1 MTAAVTY
8 DQVPAY
14 ARLSRKKKG
23 GQIESIPLQFATLDR
38 LAEYG
43 EHSIGQRFDDKALSA
58 WDESVHRAGWEAFLA
73 ELDTGAH
80 KAAFSYHADRLSRNG
95 MDTERL
101 LQIGARHGITLLTP
115 EGVYDLGNAD
125 SRAMFRHLAAMTIN
139 QSDAGSR
146 RARNHKNEARRQGNL
161 RIVYGGT
168 PPLGFRQGDSD
179 WEVDPA
185 QAAWLTEVAEAVLA
199 DPEHRV
205 ETAHAAA
212 PAITGSTGRPVS
224 VKMTRAALQRPASA
238 GLVTTTEGEIVSRAP
253 QGGPLDEV
261 LFNRLAVVFGARK
274 RGRPVD
280 TGHYWAGPA
289 LRCDKCG
296 NQLTGEIIND
306 RGSKRR
312 YYSCKNPHK
321 ALGVPKPCRGLSVP
335 AEDVHALIEVAV
347 MAWTESPAARAAAA
361 LAPETGQ
368 RRGELDALVED
379 LADQL
384 ADLDT
389 KRLRMPSARARAR
402 YAELAAEA
410 ERMIAQ
416 AEAELVELAA
426 VDAEGGVPVVV
437 EWDALTPAEKLRVMA
452 EAVQT
457 PVRVRPG
464 NGGGAA
470 LSAADRMDLI
480 PVGVTA

>member
-1 MTAAVTY
+1 MTDVTY
-8 DQVPAY
+8 DQAPAY

-23 GQIESIPLQFATLDR
+23 GQVESIPLQFATLDR
-38 LAEYG
+38 LAGYEG
-43 EHSIGQRFDDKALSA
+43 HSIGQRYDDKALSA

-95 MDTERL
+95 QDTERL
-101 LQIGARHGITLLTP
+101 LAIGARHGIVLITP
-115 EGVYDLGNAD
+115 EGVYDLGNDD
-125 SRAMFRHLAAMTIN
+125 SRAMFRMLAAMTIN

-161 RIVYGGT
+161 RIVYGGS
-168 PPLGFRQGDSD
+168 PPLGFRQGEAD

-185 QAAWLTEVAEAVLA
+185 TAAWLTEVAQAVLD

-212 PAITGSTGRPVS
+212 PAITDSRGRPVT

-253 QGGPLDEV
+253 QGGPLDEPQ
-261 LFNRLAVVFGARK
+261 FSKLAVMFGARK

-312 YYSCKNPHK
+312 YYGCRNPHK
-321 ALGVPKPCRGLSVP
+321 ALGVLKPCRGVSVP
-335 AEDVHALIEVAV
+335 AEDVHALIEDAV
-347 MAWTESPAARAAAA
+347 MIWAATPLARAAAA
-361 LAPETGQ
+361 RAPETAT
-368 RRGELDALVED
+368 RRAELDALVED

-389 KRLRMPSARARAR
+389 KRLRMPSPRARAR
-402 YAELAAEA
+402 YADLAAEA

-437 EWDALTPAEKLRVMA
+437 DWADLTPAEKLRTMC

-457 PVRVRPG
+457 PVKVKPG

-480 PVGVTA
+480 PAGVTA